1 MEKMVRVRFAPSP
14 TGFLHLGGAR
24 TALFNWAYARKSGGV
39 FILRIEDTD
48 VARSTDESVKVILD
62 SLKWLGFNW
71 DEGPEVDGP
80 YKPYYQSMRLP
91 FYQEQIQKLLQTG
104 KAYHCFCTAEELAE
118 RREKTMAEG
127 KNWRYDR
134 KCLRFSPT
142 EVETRLSQRV
152 SSVIRFLI
160 PEGKTTFID
169 MLRGDV
175 TFNNTELD
183 DFVLLKSDGMPTYNF
198 ACVVDDALMK
208 ITHVIRGDDHISNTP
223 RQVLLYKALGFPV
236 PQYAHI
242 PMILGKDKTRL
253 SKRHGSP
260 SVTYYRDK
268 GYLPEAMVN
277 YLARLSW
284 ASGEEEKEIFTRQE
298 IIERFSL
305 DQVSK
310 HSAVFDLDKL
320 NWMNSVYI
328 READQSLLVQMLLE
342 ILLKE
347 QIIRSEEVTTDF
359 TCYCEKIVNLMRERM
374 KYVGQ
379 ITEDAKY
386 FFTDNFEYDWVAFD
400 KVLMDVDAED
410 RLLLCREELEKLEV
424 FNVESTE
431 DVIRNLSEKYNIKTA
446 QLIHPLRLAV
456 SGVKGGP
463 GLFELLE
470 ILGKEKVLLRINRTL
485 DQIKI
490 RKQRD
495 KSSINDKS

>member
-1 MEKMVRVRFAPSP
+1 MDKSVRVRFAPSP

-24 TALFNWAYARKSGGV
+24 TSLFNWAFARKNGGT

-48 VARSTDESVKVILD
+48 VVRSTDESVDVIFD
-62 SLKWLGFNW
+62 SLKWLGFTW
-71 DEGPEVDGP
+71 DEGPGVGGS
-80 YKPYYQSMRLP
+80 YGPYYQSERLP
-91 FYQEQIQKLLQTG
+91 IYREYIEKLLKTG
-104 KAYHCFCTAEELAE
+104 QAYHCFCTPEELAE
-118 RREKTMAEG
+118 RRERTMAEG

-134 KCLRFSPT
+134 KCLHLSP
-142 EVETRLSQRV
+142 EEIQSLINHGKKP
-152 SSVIRFLI
+152 VIRFLI
-160 PEGKTTFID
+160 PGGSTTFVD

-175 TFNNTELD
+175 TFQNTELD
-183 DFVLLKSDGMPTYNF
+183 DFVILKSDGMPTYNF

-223 RQVLLYKALGFPV
+223 RQVLLYQAFQFPL

-328 READQSLLVQMLLE
+328 REANNSSLVNILIEIMLRE
-342 ILLKE
+342 KIVHPE
-347 QIIRSEEVTTDF
+347 VITPEFRS
-359 TCYCEKIVNLMRERM
+359 YCEKIISVMKERI
-374 KYVGQ
+374 KYIAQ
-379 ITEDAKY
+379 IIEDALY
-386 FFTDNFEYDWVAFD
+386 FFTDNFQYDPSAFD
-400 KVLMDVDAED
+400 KVLMESGADE
-410 RLLLCREELEKLEV
+410 RLTLCRDELAKLDYFTV
-424 FNVESTE
+424 ATTE
-431 DVIRNLSEKYNIKTA
+431 DVVRILAEQQGIKA
-446 QLIHPLRLAV
+446 AKFIHPLRVAT

-463 GLFELLE
+463 GLFEILE
-470 ILGKEKVLLRINRTL
+470 ILGKDRVLYRINRTL
-485 DQIKI
+485 NEIKA
-490 RKQRD
+490 RRNV
-495 KSSINDKS
+495 S

>member
-1 MEKMVRVRFAPSP
+1 MDKSVRVRFAPSP

-24 TALFNWAYARKSGGV
+24 TSLFNWAFARKNGGT

-48 VARSTDESVKVILD
+48 VVRSTDESVDVIFD
-62 SLKWLGFNW
+62 SLKWLGFTW
-71 DEGPEVDGP
+71 DEGPGVGGP
-80 YKPYYQSMRLP
+80 YGPYYQSERLP
-91 FYQEQIQKLLQTG
+91 IYREYIEKLLKTG
-104 KAYHCFCTAEELAE
+104 QAYHCFCTPEELAE
-118 RREKTMAEG
+118 RRERTMAEG

-134 KCLRFSPT
+134 KCLHLSP
-142 EVETRLSQRV
+142 EEIQSLINQGKKA
-152 SSVIRFLI
+152 VIRFRI
-160 PEGKTTFID
+160 PGGSTTFVD

-175 TFNNTELD
+175 TFQNTELD
-183 DFVLLKSDGMPTYNF
+183 DFVILKSDGMPTYNF

-223 RQVLLYKALGFPV
+223 RQVLLYQAFQFPL

-328 READQSLLVQMLLE
+328 REANNSSLVNILIEIMLREKIVQPE
-342 ILLKE
+342 VISPE
-347 QIIRSEEVTTDF
+347 YRS
-359 TCYCEKIVNLMRERM
+359 YCEKVIGVMKERI
-374 KYVGQ
+374 KYMAQ
-379 ITEDAKY
+379 IIEDALY
-386 FFTDNFEYDWVAFD
+386 FFTDNFQYDPSAFD
-400 KVLMDVDAED
+400 KVLMESGADE
-410 RLLLCREELEKLEV
+410 RLTLCRDELAKLDSFTV
-424 FNVESTE
+424 ATTE
-431 DVIRNLSEKYNIKTA
+431 DVVRILAEQQGIKA
-446 QLIHPLRLAV
+446 AKFIHPLRVAT

-463 GLFELLE
+463 GLFEILE
-470 ILGKEKVLLRINRTL
+470 ILGKERVIKRINRTL
-485 DQIKI
+485 NEMKT
-490 RKQRD
+490 RRNV
-495 KSSINDKS
+495 S